1 MLPSPLETP
10 LLPGHSSLRSPA
22 ALPSVETPAL
32 FPIGSLALPLLS
44 SSAPSCP
51 APSEGCNI
59 RFTIW
64 GLSCYNNRR
73 RLCCEEQ
80 LAPGAAR
87 LPRCLRPCSLVG
99 SPPRSPPPQPGL
111 FPVWCVRV
119 CVHMC
124 AQVCPAR
131 ECDVGLS
138 FHGCACELGVRASRC
153 ACVCMCVC
161 ADTHAVFAAFPLR
174 RASPRDCVWEK
185 GHIGSGAFW
194 GAVLRWCVP
203 TTLGSLNLGT
213 LAGRPPCGWGEGQ
226 GGAAAAR

>member
-1 MLPSPLETP
+1 MASAPPSGFPDPMLPSPLETP

-32 FPIGSLALPLLS
+32 SPIGSLALPLLS

-138 FHGCACELGVRASRC
+138 FHGCACEFGVRASRC

-161 ADTHAVFAAFPLR
+161 AQTHTPYLLRLPSAVCPHGTVSGR
-174 RASPRDCVWEK
+174 RA
-185 GHIGSGAFW
+185 
-194 GAVLRWCVP
+194 
-203 TTLGSLNLGT
+203 TLG
-213 LAGRPPCGWGEGQ
+213 RVPF
-226 GGAAAAR
+226 GGLS